1 VLDGIFSAGV
11 AADFGYLPPNA
22 ARRVTSSRQS
32 RLADIRL
39 PPGGLDLLG
48 DRGQAALL
56 FEGGALTQERWVRAC
71 LFGRRIEALCPV
83 GLRQQMS
90 QPKAGELGEHLF
102 SNGLLPQMLQLDGAA
117 GLVGRALGR
126 RPEAQLRL
134 GEPGREAVPLRL
146 EPGNLLADLLAL
158 FLEHSTLPKKLP
170 LGTLKLL
177 LPFLALGSGTDLDRA
192 NSSLDRSL
200 MGLAFQLQARLQG
213 LTLRLPAGVGLFK
226 SRRMG
231 RRRLRQRSL

>member
-1 VLDGIFSAGV
+1 MG
-11 AADFGYLPPNA
+11 
-22 ARRVTSSRQS
+22 
-32 RLADIRL
+32 
-39 PPGGLDLLG
+39 
-48 DRGQAALL
+48 
-56 FEGGALTQERWVRAC
+56 AC
-71 LFGRRIEALCPV
+71 LFGRRIEALGTV

-117 GLVGRALGR
+117 GLVGRVLDR

-158 FLEHSTLPKKLP
+158 FLEHSALPKKLP

-177 LPFLALGSGTDLDRA
+177 PPFLAFGSGADLDLLDGG
-192 NSSLDRSL
+192 LDRSVTA
-200 MGLAFQLQARLQG
+200 LAFQLQACL
-213 LTLRLPAGVGLFK
+213 
-226 SRRMG
+226 
-231 RRRLRQRSL
+231 